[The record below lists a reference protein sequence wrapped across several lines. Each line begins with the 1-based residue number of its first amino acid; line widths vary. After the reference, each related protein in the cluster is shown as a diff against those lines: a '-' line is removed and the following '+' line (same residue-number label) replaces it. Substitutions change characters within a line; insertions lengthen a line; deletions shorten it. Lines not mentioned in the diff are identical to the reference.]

1 MKKKLLYIFSS
12 NVKIRVSGRNINL
25 FIKRLIKNNIN
36 VIRVIPV
43 SYKEVLLIVDYN
55 DIEKI
60 DRIKTIYKVD
70 IVKYYGK
77 LRLLR
82 FIKKNIFIIS
92 FLIIGIIMICII

>member
-60 DRIKTIYKVD
+60 NRIKSIYKVD
-70 IVKYYGK
+70 IVRYYGK
-77 LRLLR
+77 LR
-82 FIKKNIFIIS
+82 
-92 FLIIGIIMICII
+92 

>member
-60 DRIKTIYKVD
+60 DRIKTIYRVE
-70 IVKYYGK
+70 IVKYYCK
-77 LRLLR
+77 LRLLK

-92 FLIIGIIMICII
+92 FLIFSISL